1 VIHLLHMATTKK
13 RLNISL
19 SESTE
24 SAVLLLARRDKVP
37 AATKI
42 RELLEQSLDLLED
55 EVLTALSEERL
66 SKKTKKTL
74 SHTEVWG

>member
-1 VIHLLHMATTKK
+1 MATTKK

-19 SESTE
+19 SPSTE
-24 SAVLLLARRDKVP
+24 SAVMLLASRDKVP

-55 EVLTALSEERL
+55 EVLTALAEERL
-66 SKKTKKTL
+66 SKKNKKVL
-74 SHTEVWG
+74 SHTNVWG